1 MTQNYEH
8 ADGNGSP
15 NPNAANWAEVDREN
29 GPVHLDLSTL
39 DFSKVKDTYSKIKDP
54 NKAIEVEISETTQKV
69 ETVITEEDG
78 TERVETVNIANPG
91 DAIVTGEKGERYIIN
106 AKDFHN
112 LYEPLTEENG
122 VAANGKYLPKNV
134 VKCMEN
140 PEGKEIVI
148 DAPWGGQQTGGAN
161 CIIVESQIENSNG
174 EKERYIIER
183 GAFEA
188 TYKKDSQT
196 AEEEQL

>member
-1 MTQNYEH
+1 MTQSYEH
-8 ADGNGSP
+8 TNEQGSP
-15 NPNAANWAEVDREN
+15 NPNAANWAEVGREN

-39 DFSKVKDTYSKIKDP
+39 DFSKVEETYSKIKDP

-91 DAIVTGEKGERYIIN
+91 DAIVTGKKGERYVIN
-106 AKDFHN
+106 AEDFRN
-112 LYEPLTEENG
+112 FYEPLMEEDG
-122 VAANGKYLPKNV
+122 VVTGGKYLPKNV

-148 DAPWGGQQTGGAN
+148 DAPWGGEQTGGAD
-161 CIIVESQIENSNG
+161 CIIVESQIENSDG
-174 EKERYIIER
+174 DKERYIIER
-183 GAFEA
+183 GVFEA
-188 TYKKDSQT
+188 TYKKDGQT
-196 AEEEQL
+196 TEEEQL

>member
-1 MTQNYEH
+1 MIQNYEH
-8 ADGNGSP
+8 TDGNGSP
-15 NPNAANWAEVDREN
+15 NPNAANWAEVGREN
-29 GPVHLDLSTL
+29 EPVHLDLSTL
-39 DFSKVKDTYSKIKDP
+39 DFSKVEETYSKIKDP
-54 NKAIEVEISETTQKV
+54 NKAIEVEISETAQEV
-69 ETVITEEDG
+69 ETVITEEAG
-78 TERVETVNIANPG
+78 TERVETVNTANPG
-91 DAIVTGEKGERYIIN
+91 DAIVTGEKGERYVIN

-122 VAANGKYLPKNV
+122 VAAGKYLPKNV

-148 DAPWGGQQTGGAN
+148 DAPWGGQQTGGAD
-161 CIIVESQIENSNG
+161 CMIVESQING
-174 EKERYIIER
+174 DRYLVER